1 MKKLKDV
8 PDISFQKPAG
18 ERKIVKKLF
27 DKVFLKFI
35 LVGILNTL
43 FGTAIMFCFYNVF
56 HFSYWISSAANYVFG
71 SVLSYFLNKYITFQ
85 NKERNA
91 LTIVKF
97 VINITVCYGI
107 AYGIAKPLAAH
118 ILSGYAQSIQE
129 NGAMLAGMCLFV
141 MLNYLGQR
149 FFAFKQQEYT
159 VSDRSKTKK
168 Q

>member
-1 MKKLKDV
+1 MRKLKDV

-97 VINITVCYGI
+97 IINITVCYGI

-141 MLNYLGQR
+141 ILNYLGQR
-149 FFAFKQQEYT
+149 FFAFKQ
-159 VSDRSKTKK
+159 
-168 Q
+168 